1 MPGMPGLDSEHNP
14 TATDHCWMLSQALV
28 SLLSILITIALL
40 KKEFLINIEAG
51 IGEVDKLTIS
61 GWDEG
66 TKRSPRN
73 HMFVDNSC
81 QILGNLNKQTE
92 SDVRNELKKAT
103 LSTGGAWTIA

>member
-1 MPGMPGLDSEHNP
+1 MECLGCLGWTQSTIPPQLTTVGSSHRHWSLIDIDNDS
-14 TATDHCWMLSQALV
+14 AF
-28 SLLSILITIALL
+28 

-51 IGEVDKLTIS
+51 IGKVDKLTIS

-92 SDVRNELKKAT
+92 SDVRNELKKVT